1 LIGVR
6 VTIAGCAMLAAACLL
21 LGPCGG
27 RARASLPAAPVVDAV
42 RFISPS
48 VGWVSTQQPSRLL
61 MTIDGGRRWTDVSPP
76 PLRAPY
82 RILAGGLGGA
92 AFLSA
97 SDFWASVFDS
107 GLGSTGLRPVVLLH
121 TTDGGRSWAVA
132 GTFPR
137 DYGDA
142 WIDFLNV
149 SRGWLMV
156 GNGAAA
162 VQEAVTIYQTTN
174 GGARWA
180 RLALGASPMTAGT
193 PGAPS
198 PGCDKSGIGFSS
210 PLSGWIA
217 GDCDGPLVL
226 QHTVDGG
233 RRWSFV
239 RLTPA
244 ATSAQPSYGGDTFPP
259 VFFGPARGVIAAQLD
274 SAGGLRD
281 AFYATANGGVTWTL
295 HRPPLAVGGPAFPLS
310 TDDWFAAGG
319 RTLAITTDA
328 GATWSQIP
336 ASIVFGYGEPDT
348 LDFAT
353 PLIGWTVTTGGRLWH
368 TTDGGRTWSASSP

>member
-1 LIGVR
+1 
-6 VTIAGCAMLAAACLL
+6 
-21 LGPCGG
+21 
-27 RARASLPAAPVVDAV
+27 
-42 RFISPS
+42 
-48 VGWVSTQQPSRLL
+48 
-61 MTIDGGRRWTDVSPP
+61 
-76 PLRAPY
+76 
-82 RILAGGLGGA
+82 
-92 AFLSA
+92 
-97 SDFWASVFDS
+97 
-107 GLGSTGLRPVVLLH
+107 
-121 TTDGGRSWAVA
+121 
-132 GTFPR
+132 
-137 DYGDA
+137 
-142 WIDFLNV
+142 
-149 SRGWLMV
+149 
-156 GNGAAA
+156 
-162 VQEAVTIYQTTN
+162 
-174 GGARWA
+174 
-180 RLALGASPMTAGT
+180 MTAGT

-353 PLIGWTVTTGGRLWH
+353 PLIGWTVRPAAGCGTPRTEGGR
-368 TTDGGRTWSASSP
+368 GRRHHREAPPVALTGDTLSSPCREQAAKGNGISLDAVWPGGYTRSPAAVVGPHNEGENTPMSVIRSAEDAEAPARRLTVRIGEEASRVAAAPSWEPVSVTADTPG